1 MKILLQSTVFY
12 PSVGGVETVSQ
23 CVAGHYVAL
32 GHECT
37 VLTRSISDQKDAFLY
52 AVSRNPSF
60 KQKLGLIKSH
70 DVVHCNGASIE
81 LVFWAKLLGKPII
94 WSHVGYQTI
103 SIDGLGWHEG
113 EASPLSAFSSFLFH
127 AKKQGLLKGL
137 IGYLKLL
144 VRQFTS
150 MFVDKHVAI
159 THWVDKRQA
168 LANQV
173 VIYNPFPIDR
183 FAAIVEPAT
192 FEYDFFFLG
201 RLVSEKGVGTLL
213 KAFAGFVESN
223 SNYSKKL
230 LLIGDGAWRLKLEQ
244 LATELG
250 IADKIE
256 FVGKQTGDQLLEY
269 VSKGKIAIIPS
280 EWEEP
285 MGGVALEMLAAG
297 KPVIVSQNGGLAEC
311 VDEAGLLFPNGDYKA
326 LQAQMERLY
335 KNEALQTKLKIKAK
349 EQILKFDE
357 LKLTKEYIQLFEQL
371 TIIS

>member
-1 MKILLQSTVFY
+1 
-12 PSVGGVETVSQ
+12 
-23 CVAGHYVAL
+23 VAEHYTEL

-37 VLTRSISDQKDAFLY
+37 VLTRSVSDQKDAFSY
-52 AVSRNPSF
+52 KVSRNPSF

-70 DVVHCNGASIE
+70 DVVHCNGASVE

-113 EASPLSAFSSFLFH
+113 EASPLSAFPSFLFH
-127 AKKQGLLKGL
+127 VKKQGFLRGF

-144 VRQFTS
+144 LRQFAS
-150 MFVDKHVAI
+150 LFVSKHVAI
-159 THWVDKRQA
+159 THWVAKRQA

-183 FAAIVEPAT
+183 FSAIAESAT

-201 RLVSEKGVGTLL
+201 RLVSEKGVSTLL

-223 SNYSKKL
+223 PSYSKKL

-250 IADKIE
+250 TFDKVE
-256 FVGKQTGDQLLEY
+256 FAGKQIGNNLLEY

-285 MGGVALEMLAAG
+285 MGGVALEMLAAA

-311 VDEAGLLFPNGDYKA
+311 VGEAGLLFPNGNHKA
-326 LQAQMERLY
+326 LQIQMERLY
-335 KNEALQTKLKIKAK
+335 NDETLQNELKTKAK

-357 LKLTKEYIQLFEQL
+357 LKLTKEYIQLFETL
-371 TIIS
+371 V